1 MKYPKENN
9 MRVFE
14 NYESEVRGYIR
25 SFPAIFETSKGAMLK
40 DEQGNEYIDFFA
52 GAGTL
57 NYGHNNEHISTALI
71 EYLQKDG
78 IVHGLDMATTAKK
91 EFIHTFQEKI
101 LKPRNLEYKMQFTGP
116 TGTNAVETA
125 LKLARLVKGRSNV
138 ITFTNG
144 YHGLSQGSLAVTGNN
159 EYRDESYISRCN
171 ATFMPFDGYFG
182 DFNTLDYLRK
192 FLSDGSSGVDLP
204 AAIIL
209 ETVQG
214 EGGINVAGKKW
225 LQELENICREYDIL
239 LIVDDIQVGN
249 GRTGEFFSF
258 EFAGINP
265 DIVTMSKSIG
275 GGLPM
280 AMLLFKPELD
290 QWKPGEH
297 TGTFRGNNLAFVASR
312 VSIEQ
317 YWGNDD
323 LTNAI
328 FYKEKILH
336 ETLESIAAKY
346 PGYDIE
352 VRGRGLVYGFE
363 VKSDISAAGEISAE
377 AFKNGLVIE
386 TCGSEGQVVKF
397 LPPLIIDE
405 QTLKAGLE
413 RFEMAVDNVFA
424 QKKERLGSEF

>member
-1 MKYPKENN
+1 

-25 SFPAIFETSKGAMLK
+25 SFPTIFETSKGATLT
-40 DEQGNEYIDFFA
+40 DEQGAEYIDFFA

-57 NYGHNNEHISTALI
+57 NYGHNNEHISSALI

-91 EFIHTFQEKI
+91 EFIHAFQDII
-101 LKPRNLEYKMQFTGP
+101 LKPRNLDYKMQFTGP

-138 ITFTNG
+138 IAFTNG

-159 EYRDESYISRCN
+159 EYRDESYISRSN

-192 FLSDGSSGVDLP
+192 FLADSSSGVDTP

-214 EGGINVAGKKW
+214 EGGINVAGKQW
-225 LQELENICREYDIL
+225 LQELESICREYDIL

-265 DIVTMSKSIG
+265 DMVTLSKSIG

-280 AMLLFKPELD
+280 AMLLFKPDLD

-297 TGTFRGNNLAFVASR
+297 TGTFRGNNLAFVAAR
-312 VSIEQ
+312 VAIEQ

-323 LTNAI
+323 LTNAV
-328 FYKEKILH
+328 FYKEKILR
-336 ETLESIAAKY
+336 ERLEAIAAKH
-346 PGYDIE
+346 PEQDID
-352 VRGRGLVYGFE
+352 VRGRGLAYGFE
-363 VKSDISAAGEISAE
+363 IRSDLSAAGEISAKCFE
-377 AFKNGLVIE
+377 NGLVIE
-386 TCGSEGQVVKF
+386 TAGAEGQVVKF
-397 LPPLIIDE
+397 LPPLTISE
-405 QTLKAGLE
+405 KRLKEGLE
-413 RFEMAVDNVFA
+413 RFEKSIDDLFNE
-424 QKKERLGSEF
+424 KKNRLRAEF